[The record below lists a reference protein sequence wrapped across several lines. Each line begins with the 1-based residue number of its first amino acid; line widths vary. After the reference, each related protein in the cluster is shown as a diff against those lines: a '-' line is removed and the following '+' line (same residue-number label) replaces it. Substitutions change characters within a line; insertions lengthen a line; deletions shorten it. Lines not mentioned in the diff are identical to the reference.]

1 MKIEENK
8 RLSNI
13 KNIFLFTE
21 FVLCVL
27 SILIFMHTINTN
39 DLSKLNIDNGVIV
52 IVHILISIFILL
64 LSIAFNIISKKIIN
78 IFLTTELFK
87 MIH

>member
-1 MKIEENK
+1 MKIEENR

-13 KNIFLFTE
+13 KNISLFTE

-52 IVHILISIFILL
+52 IVHILFSIFILL

-78 IFLTTELFK
+78 ILEL
-87 MIH
+87 

>member
-1 MKIEENK
+1 MKIEENR

-27 SILIFMHTINTN
+27 SILIFMNTINTN

-52 IVHILISIFILL
+52 IVHILLSIFILL

-78 IFLTTELFK
+78 ILELWNKNF
-87 MIH
+87 

>member
-78 IFLTTELFK
+78 ILEL
-87 MIH
+87 

>member
-78 IFLTTELFK
+78 ILELWN
-87 MIH
+87 

>member
-1 MKIEENK
+1 MKIEENR

-13 KNIFLFTE
+13 KNISLFTE

-52 IVHILISIFILL
+52 IVHILFSIFILL

-78 IFLTTELFK
+78 ILELWN
-87 MIH
+87 

>member
-1 MKIEENK
+1 MKIEENR

-27 SILIFMHTINTN
+27 SILIFMNTINTN

-52 IVHILISIFILL
+52 IVHILLSIFILL

-78 IFLTTELFK
+78 ILEL
-87 MIH
+87 